1 MCKTVQRTSL
11 QLFIHLC
18 TRGCFLCSSLS
29 CCLSSLSP
37 SSLWA
42 AHTHIWMIN
51 LQKVLPQQI
60 STTWR
65 AIFRLEPRL
74 CLTETR
80 AGTDTMRL
88 LFFWGGFFL
97 LAPNRDSEHQW
108 RRLPSCWHVTAC
120 ASTHGPEP
128 RATGMTTN
136 TRTAFIISCF
146 LALKRV
152 FSFMLSKH
160 ASAKTRKC
168 TNCFFVLQSYIYL
181 RWILSFS
188 LVTTPCSC
196 SGNHLVR
203 VGKISWF
210 GLKYLFWSLQS
221 WQEIDRHPVKNS
233 RICCHRNSWK
243 YPQVSFKNSWFG
255 CHRKQ
260 LEMSPGLHKKNAT
273 FATTLHL
280 GRICCL
286 QKGKLL
292 T

>member
-1 MCKTVQRTSL
+1 
-11 QLFIHLC
+11 
-18 TRGCFLCSSLS
+18 
-29 CCLSSLSP
+29 
-37 SSLWA
+37 
-42 AHTHIWMIN
+42 
-51 LQKVLPQQI
+51 
-60 STTWR
+60 
-65 AIFRLEPRL
+65 
-74 CLTETR
+74 
-80 AGTDTMRL
+80 
-88 LFFWGGFFL
+88 
-97 LAPNRDSEHQW
+97 
-108 RRLPSCWHVTAC
+108 
-120 ASTHGPEP
+120 
-128 RATGMTTN
+128 MTTN

-233 RICCHRNSWK
+233 RICCHR
-243 YPQVSFKNSWFG
+243 
-255 CHRKQ
+255 KQ
-260 LEMSPGLHKKNAT
+260 LEMSPGLDKKMLLLLQLSTLDVSVVCRKVNCLHNSLSFMIVCSGHVYILFKDYIMT
-273 FATTLHL
+273 FSVLPYLMQTLLKPGTLRWSQKKTFL
-280 GRICCL
+280 GVSPLHRRHSRNKSRIPLGPYMWNTYQNILPLRISSQFLSDAVESSQECQVWSEDSCVV
-286 QKGKLL
+286 
-292 T
+292 